1 MKKQMTKL
9 TLSRETVRNLDAK
22 ELGNALGGAINT
34 ATGDATNGCTST
46 YSVSGLNC

>member
-22 ELGNALGGAINT
+22 TLGDVLGGQPNT
-34 ATGDATNGCTST
+34 TTSDPTYVISCSGC
-46 YSVSGLNC
+46 

>member
-22 ELGNALGGAINT
+22 VLGDVLGGQPIPT
-34 ATGDATNGCTST
+34 SGDPTIGISCS
-46 YSVSGLNC
+46 SC